1 MAEEEEVD
9 AGSWHG
15 VANSHVGI
23 GYVNGGPFWQSGVKV
38 GGLCSTFITPS
49 LPAEASHAAAVGLNA
64 AGGGGGGGAGGGG
77 GGGAAAACGAAAAAD
92 SAADAAATAACRR

>member
-15 VANSHVGI
+15 LANSHVGI

-64 AGGGGGGGAGGGG
+64 AGGGGGRGGGAGA
-77 GGGAAAACGAAAAAD
+77 GAAAAGAAAAA
-92 SAADAAATAACRR
+92 AACRR